1 MRLQQFLKDHLY
13 RDMTALEVARY
24 FGVDPALVYHEAEMM
39 GLQRPAGG
47 QPTAFH
53 SPYPPVVAVGVKKYR
68 RDDRENP

>member
-24 FGVDPALVYHEAEMM
+24 FGVDPALVYHEAEAM
-39 GLQRPAGG
+39 GLTRPRS

-53 SPYPPVVAVGVKKYR
+53 SPYPPVVAVGVKKFR
-68 RDDRENP
+68 RPERDDP

>member
-39 GLQRPAGG
+39 GLPRPRG

-53 SPYPPVVAVGVKKYR
+53 SPYRPVVAVGVKKFR
-68 RDDRENP
+68 RPERDDP